1 MAHLSLLLQG
11 AWEHQ
16 PFTCMSKVKCLHKL
30 WFVSYCLQQ
39 YLVVSITA
47 NAGYVSQV
55 SQTEKT
61 GEDGKGKY
69 LGHLYLSSIQ
79 QKTLYMIEFLGITK
93 DNICTIVTKKKK
105 NSIEKQLD
113 YEETNK

>member
-1 MAHLSLLLQG
+1 MSHTTLEDYGVLSNRLVRGCNGALKFITARCMGTSTLHLYEYLR
-11 AWEHQ
+11 
-16 PFTCMSKVKCLHKL
+16 KL

-79 QKTLYMIEFLGITK
+79 QK
-93 DNICTIVTKKKK
+93 NTIYDRIPRY
-105 NSIEKQLD
+105 NER
-113 YEETNK
+113 